1 MRFAVTIRLI
11 NRNQLV
17 AFAIKHPDVP
27 HKITTRLTNPASAV
41 TVGKERPLTL
51 QFLNVRGL

>member
-1 MRFAVTIRLI
+1 MRLAGTVRLI

-17 AFAIKHPDVP
+17 TFAIKHPVVT
-27 HKITTRLTNPASAV
+27 HKITTRLTNTASAV